1 MIDKD
6 TLKNELTIDQVFGL
20 VAELG
25 GDPHMNNGSFVSR
38 TICHGGDSH
47 KLYYYN
53 NTHLFKCYTQCPED
67 SFDIYQLVMKV
78 KSRESNEEW
87 LLPRAINYVARYF
100 GYELYND
107 DFSDLQEKLP
117 DWEIFNN
124 YSRIKSINDKQI
136 VELKTYPEKI
146 LQYLPTPRITP
157 WEQEH
162 IDTEVMKYHGIKY
175 DPVAQGIVIPH
186 YDIDGNLIG
195 IRERTMVKEEEAD
208 GKYRPAI
215 INGIMYNH
223 PLGFNLYNLNNSKEA
238 IKIIHKAIVFE
249 SEKSTLLYA
258 SYFGKDNDISV
269 ACCGSNFI
277 SYQANLLLSL
287 GVTEIVIAFDRQY
300 QEIGDKDFK
309 RWTHKLETINEKYK
323 GLCQMSF
330 IFDTQHRLE
339 YKASPIDQGPELFL
353 ELFQERIFL

>member
-25 GDPHMNNGSFVSR
+25 GDPRMSNGSFVSR

-67 SFDIYQLVMKV
+67 SFDIYQLIMKV

-124 YSRIKSINDKQI
+124 YSRINSINDKQI

-175 DPVAQGIVIPH
+175 DPVA
-186 YDIDGNLIG
+186 
-195 IRERTMVKEEEAD
+195 
-208 GKYRPAI
+208 
-215 INGIMYNH
+215 
-223 PLGFNLYNLNNSKEA
+223 
-238 IKIIHKAIVFE
+238 
-249 SEKSTLLYA
+249 
-258 SYFGKDNDISV
+258 
-269 ACCGSNFI
+269 
-277 SYQANLLLSL
+277 
-287 GVTEIVIAFDRQY
+287 
-300 QEIGDKDFK
+300 
-309 RWTHKLETINEKYK
+309 
-323 GLCQMSF
+323 
-330 IFDTQHRLE
+330 
-339 YKASPIDQGPELFL
+339 
-353 ELFQERIFL
+353 